1 MMEAQQSNQQQAN
14 QSSGVAGATH
24 ERCPCYEVMDFIK
37 TRLGVSPAVR
47 QHLSNSRVEFLKAIR
62 SVIDERIEH
71 LSKAD
76 QQGTKIPVE

>member
-14 QSSGVAGATH
+14 QGSTGATH
-24 ERCPCYEVMDFIK
+24 QRCPCYEVMDFIR

-62 SVIDERIEH
+62 EVIDQKIEH
-71 LSKAD
+71 LSKAG
-76 QQGTKIPVE
+76 QPGTKIPVE

>member
-14 QSSGVAGATH
+14 QSTGGAGATH

-71 LSKAD
+71 LSKAG

>member
-1 MMEAQQSNQQQAN
+1 MMEPQQSNQQQA
-14 QSSGVAGATH
+14 SHSTGGAGATH
-24 ERCPCYEVMDFIK
+24 DRCPCYEVMDFIK

-71 LSKAD
+71 LSKAG
-76 QQGTKIPVE
+76 QQGTKIAVE

>member
-1 MMEAQQSNQQQAN
+1 MREPQQSKQQQAN
-14 QSSGVAGATH
+14 QSTASATH

-62 SVIDERIEH
+62 EVIDERIDH
-71 LSKAD
+71 LSKAG

>member
-1 MMEAQQSNQQQAN
+1 MMEAQPSSQQQTN
-14 QSSGVAGATH
+14 QNTASAGATH

-71 LSKAD
+71 LSKAG